1 MTKGELA
8 VIVKKVQAECGLEDP
23 IKITYYRDEEGKV
36 VFKLWFD
43 SLILPE
49 TLAGKKKDEFEWQAN
64 VNNTFINNEP
74 YLYDD
79 DFTILEYNEEK
90 GWVKV
95 LPDQQ
100 DFEIVESY
108 NKLIASKGE
117 DSVRLQGKK
126 LNEKVAKAYSL
137 TLYEAED
144 EVASDIDTS
153 TNDPNFTQNE
163 VENKKD
169 EETNKVEEKVP
180 TIFFAFSLCCPG
192 LVVEEYKAFAKLIQE
207 ANEKAG
213 QSENKATVKLIYFNS
228 ADSAALALLD
238 MGQMISILESQGIK
252 TNNSNFIGSDMKS
265 IIDTLTGEKVCDL
278 SKSHVIASATAAEK
292 IAKEYASLQ
301 KLITAENTIKGYDH
315 IEFAKI
321 RDAMTKLEQLSSD
334 RMAQVLE
341 PLAKSISEAYC
352 KAADDGKIA
361 AAKKA
366 TSSNGEEKKEKDP
379 EAPKVDKSKEGSEE
393 GSGENSKEGS
403 GEGSGETSELKDSR
417 RLLKSILAGRLLED
431 EEEKKPESKDGEEK
445 KPESKDDSFI
455 EAWKNAFEKYGD
467 GTGLPEPN
475 QALIIYLDSYL
486 ANHGGGDINRYY
498 PQSEAKQNFE
508 DRNNAAKAA
517 FEQVKDM
524 KANSKYTIDS
534 LMKVGLMKTV
544 AAKIA
549 SKGLKDDDFKPGD
562 NASGE
567 STGFSFKQTEK
578 PKQVGPDKKE
588 FKAKEHAKLTA
599 VDYHIFSTMNVE
611 PPKEAA
617 DKLAMY
623 WTAQGVER

>member
-108 NKLIASKGE
+108 NKLIDSKDE
-117 DSVRLQGKK
+117 DLVRLQGKK

-144 EVASDIDTS
+144 KVASDIDTS
-153 TNDPNFTQNE
+153 TNDPNFTKKE

-265 IIDTLTGEKVCDL
+265 IIDTLTGENVCDL

-334 RMAQVLE
+334 RMSQVLE

-366 TSSNGEEKKEKDP
+366 TGSKGEEKKEKDP
-379 EAPKVDKSKEGSEE
+379 EAPKVDKSKENSEE
-393 GSGENSKEGS
+393 SS

-431 EEEKKPESKDGEEK
+431 EEEKKPESKD
-445 KPESKDDSFI
+445 DSFT

-524 KANSKYTIDS
+524 KANSRYTIDS

-549 SKGLKDDDFKPGD
+549 SKGLKDDDFQAGD
-562 NASGE
+562 NANGE
-567 STGFSFKQTEK
+567 SKGFSFKQTNK
-578 PKQVGPDKKE
+578 PQPISPDKKE

-599 VDYHIFSTMNVE
+599 VDYHIFSTMNIE

>member
-23 IKITYYRDEEGKV
+23 TKITYYRDEEGKV

-108 NKLIASKGE
+108 NKLIDSKDE
-117 DSVRLQGKK
+117 DLVRLQGKK

-153 TNDPNFTQNE
+153 TNDPNFTRRE

-265 IIDTLTGEKVCDL
+265 IIDTLTGERVCDL

-334 RMAQVLE
+334 RMSQVLE

-352 KAADDGKIA
+352 KAADDGKIV

-379 EAPKVDKSKEGSEE
+379 EAPKVDKSKENSKE

-403 GEGSGETSELKDSR
+403 GEGSGETSELNDSR

-431 EEEKKPESKDGEEK
+431 EGEK
-445 KPESKDDSFI
+445 KPESKDDSFT

-549 SKGLKDDDFKPGD
+549 SKGLKDDDFQAGD
-562 NASGE
+562 NDNGE
-567 STGFSFKQTEK
+567 SKGFSFKQTEK
-578 PKQVGPDKKE
+578 PQTISPDKKE

-599 VDYHIFSTMNVE
+599 VDYHIFSTMNIE

>member
-23 IKITYYRDEEGKV
+23 VKITYYRDEEGKV

-49 TLAGKKKDEFEWQAN
+49 TLAGKKKDEFEWRAN

-108 NKLIASKGE
+108 NKLIDSKDE

-144 EVASDIDTS
+144 EVASDINTL
-153 TNDPNFTQNE
+153 TNDPNFTE
-163 VENKKD
+163 KSAEEEKE

-228 ADSAALALLD
+228 MDSAALALLD

-265 IIDTLTGEKVCDL
+265 IIDTLTGENVCDL

-334 RMAQVLE
+334 RMSQVLE

-352 KAADDGKIA
+352 RAADDGKIA

-379 EAPKVDKSKEGSEE
+379 EAPKVDKSKENSK
-393 GSGENSKEGS
+393 ENSKEGS
-403 GEGSGETSELKDSR
+403 GESSGEKSEQTESR

-431 EEEKKPESKDGEEK
+431 EEEKKPESKT
-445 KPESKDDSFI
+445 DSFT

-475 QALIIYLDSYL
+475 QALIIYLDYYL

-498 PQSEAKQNFE
+498 PQSEAKQNLE

-544 AAKIA
+544 TAKIA

-562 NASGE
+562 NANGE
-567 STGFSFKQTEK
+567 STGFSFKQTNK
-578 PKQVGPDKKE
+578 PQPISPDKKE

>member
-64 VNNTFINNEP
+64 VNNTFINNES

-108 NKLIASKGE
+108 NKLIDSKDE
-117 DSVRLQGKK
+117 DLVRLQGKK

-144 EVASDIDTS
+144 EVASDSDIDTS
-153 TNDPNFTQNE
+153 TNDPNFTQRE

-265 IIDTLTGEKVCDL
+265 IIDTLTGENVCDL

-334 RMAQVLE
+334 RMSQVLE

-366 TSSNGEEKKEKDP
+366 TGSKGEEKKEKDP
-379 EAPKVDKSKEGSEE
+379 EAPKVDKSKENSE
-393 GSGENSKEGS
+393 EGS
-403 GEGSGETSELKDSR
+403 GEGSGEKSEQNESR

-431 EEEKKPESKDGEEK
+431 EGEK
-445 KPESKDDSFI
+445 KPESKDDSFT

-524 KANSKYTIDS
+524 KANSRYTIDS

-549 SKGLKDDDFKPGD
+549 SKGLKDDDFQAGD
-562 NASGE
+562 NANGE
-567 STGFSFKQTEK
+567 SKGFSFKQTNK
-578 PKQVGPDKKE
+578 PQPISPDKKE

-599 VDYHIFSTMNVE
+599 VDYHIFSTMNIE

>member
-23 IKITYYRDEEGKV
+23 TKITYYRDEEGKV

-108 NKLIASKGE
+108 NKLIDSKDE

-144 EVASDIDTS
+144 IVASDINTL
-153 TNDPNFTQNE
+153 TNDPNFTEKE

-334 RMAQVLE
+334 RMSQVLE

-352 KAADDGKIA
+352 KAADDGKIV

-379 EAPKVDKSKEGSEE
+379 EAPKVDKSKENSEE
-393 GSGENSKEGS
+393 GSGENSEEGS
-403 GEGSGETSELKDSR
+403 GEGSGEKSEQNESR

-431 EEEKKPESKDGEEK
+431 EGEK
-445 KPESKDDSFI
+445 KPESKDDSFT

-562 NASGE
+562 NANGE
-567 STGFSFKQTEK
+567 STGFSFKQTNK
-578 PKQVGPDKKE
+578 PQTISPDKKE

-599 VDYHIFSTMNVE
+599 VDYHIFSTMNIE

>member
-23 IKITYYRDEEGKV
+23 TKITYYRDEEGRV

-108 NKLIASKGE
+108 NKLIDSKDE

-144 EVASDIDTS
+144 EVASDINTL
-153 TNDPNFTQNE
+153 TNDPNFTQRE
-163 VENKKD
+163 VENKKE

-334 RMAQVLE
+334 RMSQVLE

-361 AAKKA
+361 TAKKA

-379 EAPKVDKSKEGSEE
+379 EAPKVDKSKENSEE
-393 GSGENSKEGS
+393 GSGESS
-403 GEGSGETSELKDSR
+403 GEKSEQTESR

-431 EEEKKPESKDGEEK
+431 EGEK
-445 KPESKDDSFI
+445 KPESKDDSFT

-467 GTGLPEPN
+467 GTGLPESN

-549 SKGLKDDDFKPGD
+549 SKGLEKDDFKPGD
-562 NASGE
+562 NANGE
-567 STGFSFKQTEK
+567 STGFSFKQTNK
-578 PKQVGPDKKE
+578 PQPISPDKKE

-599 VDYHIFSTMNVE
+599 VDYHIFSTMNIE

>member
-108 NKLIASKGE
+108 NKLIDSKDE

-153 TNDPNFTQNE
+153 TNDPNFTQKE
-163 VENKKD
+163 AKEGKD
-169 EETNKVEEKVP
+169 KETNKVEEKVP

-265 IIDTLTGEKVCDL
+265 IIDTLTGENVCDL

-334 RMAQVLE
+334 RMSQVLE

-366 TSSNGEEKKEKDP
+366 TGSKGEEKKEKDP
-379 EAPKVDKSKEGSEE
+379 EAPKVDKSKENSEE

-403 GEGSGETSELKDSR
+403 GEGSGEKSEQNESR

-431 EEEKKPESKDGEEK
+431 EGEK
-445 KPESKDDSFI
+445 KPESKDDSFT

-524 KANSKYTIDS
+524 KANSRYTIDS

-549 SKGLKDDDFKPGD
+549 SKGLKDDDFQAGD
-562 NASGE
+562 NANGE
-567 STGFSFKQTEK
+567 SKGFSFKQTEK
-578 PKQVGPDKKE
+578 PKTVGPDKKE

-599 VDYHIFSTMNVE
+599 VDYHIFSTMNIE

>member
-108 NKLIASKGE
+108 NKLIDSKDE
-117 DSVRLQGKK
+117 DLVRLQGKK

-153 TNDPNFTQNE
+153 LNDPNFTAKSAE
-163 VENKKD
+163 ERKE

-265 IIDTLTGEKVCDL
+265 IIDTLTGENVCDL

-334 RMAQVLE
+334 RMSQVLE

-366 TSSNGEEKKEKDP
+366 TGSKGEEKKEKDP
-379 EAPKVDKSKEGSEE
+379 EAPKVDKSKENSE
-393 GSGENSKEGS
+393 EGS
-403 GEGSGETSELKDSR
+403 GEGSGEKSEQTESR

-431 EEEKKPESKDGEEK
+431 EGEK
-445 KPESKDDSFI
+445 KPESKDDSFT

-524 KANSKYTIDS
+524 KANSRYTIDS

-549 SKGLKDDDFKPGD
+549 SKGLKDDDFQAGD
-562 NASGE
+562 NANGE
-567 STGFSFKQTEK
+567 SKGFSFKQTNK
-578 PKQVGPDKKE
+578 PQPISPDKKE

-599 VDYHIFSTMNVE
+599 VDYHIFSTMNIE

>member
-108 NKLIASKGE
+108 NKLIDSKDE

-153 TNDPNFTQNE
+153 TNDPNFTKKE

-334 RMAQVLE
+334 RMSQVLE

-352 KAADDGKIA
+352 KAADDGKIT

-366 TSSNGEEKKEKDP
+366 TGSKGEEKKEKDP
-379 EAPKVDKSKEGSEE
+379 EAPKVDKSKENSEE

-403 GEGSGETSELKDSR
+403 GEGSGEKSEQNESR

-431 EEEKKPESKDGEEK
+431 EGEK
-445 KPESKDDSFI
+445 KPESKDDSFT

-549 SKGLKDDDFKPGD
+549 SKGLKDDDFQAGD
-562 NASGE
+562 NANGE
-567 STGFSFKQTEK
+567 SKGFSFKQTEK
-578 PKQVGPDKKE
+578 PQPISPDKKE

-599 VDYHIFSTMNVE
+599 VDYHIFSTMNIE

>member
-1 MTKGELA
+1 MAKGELA

-49 TLAGKKKDEFEWQAN
+49 TLAGKKKDEFEWLAN

-108 NKLIASKGE
+108 NKLIDSKDE

-153 TNDPNFTQNE
+153 TNDPNFTRRE

-265 IIDTLTGEKVCDL
+265 IIDTLTGERVCDL

-334 RMAQVLE
+334 RMSQVLE

-352 KAADDGKIA
+352 KAADDGKIT

-366 TSSNGEEKKEKDP
+366 TGSKGEEKKEKDP
-379 EAPKVDKSKEGSEE
+379 EAPKVDKSKENSEE
-393 GSGENSKEGS
+393 VSGENSKEGS
-403 GEGSGETSELKDSR
+403 GEGSGEKSEQNESR

-431 EEEKKPESKDGEEK
+431 EGEK
-445 KPESKDDSFI
+445 KPESKDDSFT

-549 SKGLKDDDFKPGD
+549 SKGLKDDDFQAGD
-562 NASGE
+562 NANGE
-567 STGFSFKQTEK
+567 SKGFSFKQTNK
-578 PKQVGPDKKE
+578 PQPISPDKKE

-599 VDYHIFSTMNVE
+599 VDYHIFSTMNIE

>member
-23 IKITYYRDEEGKV
+23 TKITYYRDEEGKV

-108 NKLIASKGE
+108 NKLIDSKDE

-153 TNDPNFTQNE
+153 TNDPNFTRRE

-265 IIDTLTGEKVCDL
+265 IIDTLTGERVCDL

-334 RMAQVLE
+334 RMSQVLE

-352 KAADDGKIA
+352 KAADDGKIV

-379 EAPKVDKSKEGSEE
+379 EAPKVDKSKENSEE
-393 GSGENSKEGS
+393 SSGENSKEGS
-403 GEGSGETSELKDSR
+403 GEGSGEKSEQNESR

-431 EEEKKPESKDGEEK
+431 EGEK
-445 KPESKDDSFI
+445 KPESKDDSFT

-524 KANSKYTIDS
+524 KANSRYTIDS

-549 SKGLKDDDFKPGD
+549 SKGLKDDDFQAGD
-562 NASGE
+562 NANGE
-567 STGFSFKQTEK
+567 SKGFSFKQTNK
-578 PKQVGPDKKE
+578 PQPISPDKKE

-599 VDYHIFSTMNVE
+599 VDYHIFSTMNIE

>member
-108 NKLIASKGE
+108 NKLIDSKDE

-153 TNDPNFTQNE
+153 TNDPNFTQKE
-163 VENKKD
+163 AKEGKD
-169 EETNKVEEKVP
+169 KETNKVEEKVP

-265 IIDTLTGEKVCDL
+265 IIDTLTGENVCDL

-334 RMAQVLE
+334 RMSQVLE

-366 TSSNGEEKKEKDP
+366 TGSKGEEKKEKDP
-379 EAPKVDKSKEGSEE
+379 EAPKVDKSKENSEE

-403 GEGSGETSELKDSR
+403 GEKSEQNESR

-431 EEEKKPESKDGEEK
+431 EGEK
-445 KPESKDDSFI
+445 KPESKDDSFT

-524 KANSKYTIDS
+524 KANSRYTIDS

-549 SKGLKDDDFKPGD
+549 SKGLKDDDFQAGD
-562 NASGE
+562 NANGE
-567 STGFSFKQTEK
+567 SKGFSFKQTEK
-578 PKQVGPDKKE
+578 PKTVGPDKKE

-599 VDYHIFSTMNVE
+599 VDYHIFSTMNIE

>member
-23 IKITYYRDEEGKV
+23 TKITYYRDEEGRV

-108 NKLIASKGE
+108 NKLIDSKDE

-144 EVASDIDTS
+144 EVASDINTL
-153 TNDPNFTQNE
+153 TNDPNFTE
-163 VENKKD
+163 RSAEEEKEK
-169 EETNKVEEKVP
+169 ETNKVEEEVP

-228 ADSAALALLD
+228 MDSAALALLD
-238 MGQMISILESQGIK
+238 MGQMASILESQGIK

-334 RMAQVLE
+334 RMSQVLE

-379 EAPKVDKSKEGSEE
+379 EAPKVDKSKENSEE
-393 GSGENSKEGS
+393 GSGESS
-403 GEGSGETSELKDSR
+403 GEKSEQTESR

-431 EEEKKPESKDGEEK
+431 EEEKKPESKT
-445 KPESKDDSFI
+445 DSFT

-475 QALIIYLDSYL
+475 QALIIYLDYYL
-486 ANHGGGDINRYY
+486 ANHGGGDINKYY
-498 PQSEAKQNFE
+498 PQSEAKQNLE
-508 DRNNAAKAA
+508 DRNNTAKAA

-549 SKGLKDDDFKPGD
+549 SRGLEKDDFQPGD
-562 NASGE
+562 NVKGE
-567 STGFSFKQTEK
+567 SKGFSFKQTNK
-578 PKQVGPDKKE
+578 PQPVGLDKKE

-599 VDYHIFSTMNVE
+599 VDYHIFSTMNTE

>member
-8 VIVKKVQAECGLEDP
+8 VLVKKVQAECGLEDP
-23 IKITYYRDEEGKV
+23 TKITYYRDEEGRV

-108 NKLIASKGE
+108 NKLIDSKDE

-144 EVASDIDTS
+144 KVASDIDTS
-153 TNDPNFTQNE
+153 TNDPNFTRRE

-334 RMAQVLE
+334 RMSQVLE

-366 TSSNGEEKKEKDP
+366 TGSKGEEKKEKDP
-379 EAPKVDKSKEGSEE
+379 EAPKVDKSKENSEE

-403 GEGSGETSELKDSR
+403 GEGSGEKSEQNESR

-431 EEEKKPESKDGEEK
+431 EGEK
-445 KPESKDDSFI
+445 KPESKDDSFT

-524 KANSKYTIDS
+524 KANSRYTIDS

-549 SKGLKDDDFKPGD
+549 SKGLKDDDFQAGD
-562 NASGE
+562 NANGE
-567 STGFSFKQTEK
+567 SKGFSFKQTNK
-578 PKQVGPDKKE
+578 PQPISPDKKE

-599 VDYHIFSTMNVE
+599 VDYHIFSTMNIE

>member
-23 IKITYYRDEEGKV
+23 TKITYYRDEEGRV

-49 TLAGKKKDEFEWQAN
+49 TLAGKKKDEFEWKAN

-108 NKLIASKGE
+108 NKLIDSKDE

-144 EVASDIDTS
+144 EVASDINTL
-153 TNDPNFTQNE
+153 TNDPNFTQKE

-169 EETNKVEEKVP
+169 EKTNKVEEKVP

-252 TNNSNFIGSDMKS
+252 TNNSNFLGSDMKS
-265 IIDTLTGEKVCDL
+265 IIDTLTGENVCDL

-334 RMAQVLE
+334 RMSQVLE

-379 EAPKVDKSKEGSEE
+379 EAPKVDKSKENSEE
-393 GSGENSKEGS
+393 GSGENS
-403 GEGSGETSELKDSR
+403 GEKSEQNESR

-431 EEEKKPESKDGEEK
+431 EEEKKPEGEDGEEK
-445 KPESKDDSFI
+445 KPESEDDSFI

-486 ANHGGGDINRYY
+486 ANHGGGDINKYY

-562 NASGE
+562 NANGE
-567 STGFSFKQTEK
+567 STGFSFKQTNK
-578 PKQVGPDKKE
+578 PQPISPDKKE

-599 VDYHIFSTMNVE
+599 VDYHIFSTMNIE

>member
-23 IKITYYRDEEGKV
+23 TKITYYRDEEGRV

-49 TLAGKKKDEFEWQAN
+49 TLAGKKKGEFEWQAN

-108 NKLIASKGE
+108 NKLIDSKDE

-144 EVASDIDTS
+144 EVASDINTL
-153 TNDPNFTQNE
+153 TNDPNFTAKE

-169 EETNKVEEKVP
+169 KETNKVEEKVP

-265 IIDTLTGEKVCDL
+265 IIDTLTGENVCDL

-334 RMAQVLE
+334 RMSQVLE

-379 EAPKVDKSKEGSEE
+379 EAPKVDKSKENSEE
-393 GSGENSKEGS
+393 DSGESS
-403 GEGSGETSELKDSR
+403 GEKSEQTESR

-431 EEEKKPESKDGEEK
+431 EEEKKPESKD
-445 KPESKDDSFI
+445 DSFT

-567 STGFSFKQTEK
+567 STGFSFKQTNK
-578 PKQVGPDKKE
+578 PQPISPDKKE

-599 VDYHIFSTMNVE
+599 VDYHIFSTMNIE

>member
-23 IKITYYRDEEGKV
+23 TKITYYRDEEGKV

-108 NKLIASKGE
+108 NKLIDSKDE
-117 DSVRLQGKK
+117 DLVRLQGKK

-144 EVASDIDTS
+144 EVASDINTL
-153 TNDPNFTQNE
+153 TNDPNFTQRE

-192 LVVEEYKAFAKLIQE
+192 LVVEEYKAFARLIQE

-265 IIDTLTGEKVCDL
+265 IIDTLTGENVCDL

-334 RMAQVLE
+334 RMSQVLE

-366 TSSNGEEKKEKDP
+366 TGSKGEEKKEKDP
-379 EAPKVDKSKEGSEE
+379 EAPKVDKSKENSE
-393 GSGENSKEGS
+393 EGS
-403 GEGSGETSELKDSR
+403 GEGSGETSELNDSR

-431 EEEKKPESKDGEEK
+431 EGEK
-445 KPESKDDSFI
+445 KPESKDDSFT

-524 KANSKYTIDS
+524 KANSRYTIDS
-534 LMKVGLMKTV
+534 LMRVGLMKTV

-562 NASGE
+562 NANGE
-567 STGFSFKQTEK
+567 STGFSFKQTNK
-578 PKQVGPDKKE
+578 PQPISPDKKE

-599 VDYHIFSTMNVE
+599 VDYHIFSTMNIE

>member
-64 VNNTFINNEP
+64 VNNTFINNES

-108 NKLIASKGE
+108 NKLIDSKDE

-153 TNDPNFTQNE
+153 TNDPNFTQKE
-163 VENKKD
+163 VEEKKD
-169 EETNKVEEKVP
+169 KETNKVEEKVP

-228 ADSAALALLD
+228 VDSAALALLD
-238 MGQMISILESQGIK
+238 MGQMASILKSQGIK

-265 IIDTLTGEKVCDL
+265 IIDTLTGENVCDL

-334 RMAQVLE
+334 RMSQVLE

-366 TSSNGEEKKEKDP
+366 TNSKGEEKKEKDP
-379 EAPKVDKSKEGSEE
+379 EALKVDKSKENSEE

-403 GEGSGETSELKDSR
+403 GEGSGEKSEQNESR

-431 EEEKKPESKDGEEK
+431 EGEK
-445 KPESKDDSFI
+445 KPESKDDSFT

-486 ANHGGGDINRYY
+486 ANHGGGDINKYY
-498 PQSEAKQNFE
+498 PQSEAKQNLE

-524 KANSKYTIDS
+524 KADSRYTIDS

-549 SKGLKDDDFKPGD
+549 SKGLKDDDFQAGD
-562 NASGE
+562 NANGE
-567 STGFSFKQTEK
+567 SKGFSFKQTNK
-578 PKQVGPDKKE
+578 PQTISPDKEEPKD
-588 FKAKEHAKLTA
+588 KEHAKLTA
-599 VDYHIFSTMNVE
+599 VDYHIFSTMNIE

>member
-23 IKITYYRDEEGKV
+23 TKITYYRDEEGRV

-49 TLAGKKKDEFEWQAN
+49 TLAGKKKGEFEWQAN

-108 NKLIASKGE
+108 NKLITSKDE
-117 DSVRLQGKK
+117 DLVRLQGKK

-144 EVASDIDTS
+144 EVASDINTL
-153 TNDPNFTQNE
+153 TNDPNFTEKE

-334 RMAQVLE
+334 RMSQVLE

-379 EAPKVDKSKEGSEE
+379 EAPKVDKSKEKSEE
-393 GSGENSKEGS
+393 VSGESS
-403 GEGSGETSELKDSR
+403 GEKSEQTESR

-431 EEEKKPESKDGEEK
+431 EGEK
-445 KPESKDDSFI
+445 KPESKDDSFT

-578 PKQVGPDKKE
+578 PKTVGPDKKE

-599 VDYHIFSTMNVE
+599 VDYHIFSTMNIE

>member
-23 IKITYYRDEEGKV
+23 TKITYYRDEEGRV

-108 NKLIASKGE
+108 NKLIDSKDE

-144 EVASDIDTS
+144 KVASDINTL
-153 TNDPNFTQNE
+153 TNDPNFTAKSAE
-163 VENKKD
+163 EKKE

-334 RMAQVLE
+334 RMSQVLE

-379 EAPKVDKSKEGSEE
+379 EAPKVDKSKENSEE
-393 GSGENSKEGS
+393 GSGESS
-403 GEGSGETSELKDSR
+403 GEKAEQTESR

-431 EEEKKPESKDGEEK
+431 EEEK

-567 STGFSFKQTEK
+567 STGFSFKQTNK
-578 PKQVGPDKKE
+578 PQPISPDKKE

-599 VDYHIFSTMNVE
+599 VDYHIFSTMNIE

>member
-23 IKITYYRDEEGKV
+23 TKITYYRDEEGRV

-108 NKLIASKGE
+108 NKLIDSKDE

-144 EVASDIDTS
+144 EVASDINTL
-153 TNDPNFTQNE
+153 TNDPNFTKRSAE
-163 VENKKD
+163 EEKD
-169 EETNKVEEKVP
+169 KETNKVEEKVP

-228 ADSAALALLD
+228 MDSAALALLD

-334 RMAQVLE
+334 RMSQVLE

-379 EAPKVDKSKEGSEE
+379 EAPKVDKSKENSE
-393 GSGENSKEGS
+393 EGS
-403 GEGSGETSELKDSR
+403 GEGSGESSGEKSEQPESR

-431 EEEKKPESKDGEEK
+431 EEEKKPESKT
-445 KPESKDDSFI
+445 DSFT

-475 QALIIYLDSYL
+475 QALIIYLDYYL
-486 ANHGGGDINRYY
+486 ANHGGGDINKYY
-498 PQSEAKQNFE
+498 PQSEAKQNLE

-562 NASGE
+562 NVNGE
-567 STGFSFKQTEK
+567 STGFSFKQTNK
-578 PKQVGPDKKE
+578 PQTISPDKKE

-599 VDYHIFSTMNVE
+599 VDYHIFSTMNTE

>member
-23 IKITYYRDEEGKV
+23 TRITYYRDEEGKV

-79 DFTILEYNEEK
+79 DFTILEYNEEE

-108 NKLIASKGE
+108 NKLIDSKDE

-144 EVASDIDTS
+144 EVASDINTL
-153 TNDPNFTQNE
+153 TNDPNFTEKE

-169 EETNKVEEKVP
+169 KETNKVEEKVP

-238 MGQMISILESQGIK
+238 MGQMASILESQGIK

-265 IIDTLTGEKVCDL
+265 IIDTLTSENVCDL

-366 TSSNGEEKKEKDP
+366 ISSNGEEKKEKDP
-379 EAPKVDKSKEGSEE
+379 EAPKVDKSKE
-393 GSGENSKEGS
+393 NSKEGS
-403 GEGSGETSELKDSR
+403 GESSGEKSEQTESR

-431 EEEKKPESKDGEEK
+431 EEEK

-549 SKGLKDDDFKPGD
+549 SKGLKADDFKPGD
-562 NASGE
+562 NANGE
-567 STGFSFKQTEK
+567 STGFSFKQTNK
-578 PKQVGPDKKE
+578 PQLISPDKKE

-599 VDYHIFSTMNVE
+599 VDYHIFSTMNIE

>member
-64 VNNTFINNEP
+64 VNNTFINNES

-108 NKLIASKGE
+108 NKLIDSKDE

-153 TNDPNFTQNE
+153 LNDPNFTQKE
-163 VENKKD
+163 VEEKKD
-169 EETNKVEEKVP
+169 KETNKVEEKVP

-334 RMAQVLE
+334 RMSQVLE

-366 TSSNGEEKKEKDP
+366 TGSKGEEKKEKDP
-379 EAPKVDKSKEGSEE
+379 EAPKVDKSKENSEE

-403 GEGSGETSELKDSR
+403 GEKSEQNESR

-431 EEEKKPESKDGEEK
+431 EGEK
-445 KPESKDDSFI
+445 KPESKDDSFT

-524 KANSKYTIDS
+524 KANSRYTIDS
-534 LMKVGLMKTV
+534 LMKAGLMKTV

-549 SKGLKDDDFKPGD
+549 SKGLKDDDFQAGD
-562 NASGE
+562 NANGE
-567 STGFSFKQTEK
+567 SKGFSFKQTNK
-578 PKQVGPDKKE
+578 PQPISPDKKE

-599 VDYHIFSTMNVE
+599 VDYHIFSTMNIE

>member
-79 DFTILEYNEEK
+79 DFTILEYNEEN

-108 NKLIASKGE
+108 NKLIDSKDE

-144 EVASDIDTS
+144 KVASDIDTS
-153 TNDPNFTQNE
+153 TNDPNFTE
-163 VENKKD
+163 KEAKEGKD
-169 EETNKVEEKVP
+169 KETNKVEEKVP

-334 RMAQVLE
+334 RMSQVLE

-352 KAADDGKIA
+352 KAADDGRIA

-366 TSSNGEEKKEKDP
+366 TGSKGEEKKEKDP
-379 EAPKVDKSKEGSEE
+379 EAPKVDKSKENSEE

-403 GEGSGETSELKDSR
+403 GEGSGEKSEQNESR

-431 EEEKKPESKDGEEK
+431 EGEK
-445 KPESKDDSFI
+445 KPESKDDSFT

-524 KANSKYTIDS
+524 KANSRYTIDS

-549 SKGLKDDDFKPGD
+549 SKGLKDDDFQAGD
-562 NASGE
+562 NANGE
-567 STGFSFKQTEK
+567 SKGFSFKQTNK
-578 PKQVGPDKKE
+578 PQPISPDKKE

-599 VDYHIFSTMNVE
+599 VDYHIFSTMNIE

>member
-23 IKITYYRDEEGKV
+23 TKITYYRDEEGKV

-108 NKLIASKGE
+108 NKLIDSKDE
-117 DSVRLQGKK
+117 DLVRLQGKK

-144 EVASDIDTS
+144 EVASDINTL
-153 TNDPNFTQNE
+153 TNDPNFTQRE

-192 LVVEEYKAFAKLIQE
+192 LVVEEYKAFARLIQE

-265 IIDTLTGEKVCDL
+265 IIDTLTGENVCDL

-334 RMAQVLE
+334 RMSQVLE

-366 TSSNGEEKKEKDP
+366 TGSKGEEKKEKDP
-379 EAPKVDKSKEGSEE
+379 EAPKVDKSKENSEE
-393 GSGENSKEGS
+393 GSGENSEEGS
-403 GEGSGETSELKDSR
+403 GEGSGETSELNDSR

-431 EEEKKPESKDGEEK
+431 EGEK
-445 KPESKDDSFI
+445 KPESKDDSFT

-524 KANSKYTIDS
+524 KANSRYTIDS
-534 LMKVGLMKTV
+534 LMRVGLMKTV

-562 NASGE
+562 NANGE
-567 STGFSFKQTEK
+567 STGFSFKQTNK
-578 PKQVGPDKKE
+578 PQPISPDKKE

-599 VDYHIFSTMNVE
+599 VDYHIFSTMNIE

>member
-64 VNNTFINNEP
+64 VNNTFINNET

-108 NKLIASKGE
+108 NKLIDSKDE
-117 DSVRLQGKK
+117 DLVRLQGKK

-153 TNDPNFTQNE
+153 TNDPNFTQRE

-213 QSENKATVKLIYFNS
+213 QSENKAAVKLIYFNS

-334 RMAQVLE
+334 RMSQVLE

-366 TSSNGEEKKEKDP
+366 TGSKGEEKKEKDP
-379 EAPKVDKSKEGSEE
+379 EAPKVDKSKENSEE

-403 GEGSGETSELKDSR
+403 GEGSGEKSEQNESR

-431 EEEKKPESKDGEEK
+431 EGEK
-445 KPESKDDSFI
+445 KPESKDDSFT

-524 KANSKYTIDS
+524 KANSRYTIDS

-549 SKGLKDDDFKPGD
+549 SKGLKDDDFQAGD
-562 NASGE
+562 NANGE
-567 STGFSFKQTEK
+567 SKGFSFKQTNK
-578 PKQVGPDKKE
+578 PQPISPDKKE

-599 VDYHIFSTMNVE
+599 VDYHIFSTMNIE

>member
-23 IKITYYRDEEGKV
+23 TKITYYRDEEGRV

-64 VNNTFINNEP
+64 VNNTFINNET

-108 NKLIASKGE
+108 NKLIDSKDE

-153 TNDPNFTQNE
+153 LNDPNFTAKS
-163 VENKKD
+163 VEEKK
-169 EETNKVEEKVP
+169 EEKTNKVEEKVP

-334 RMAQVLE
+334 RMSQVLE

-366 TSSNGEEKKEKDP
+366 TGSKGEEKKEKDP
-379 EAPKVDKSKEGSEE
+379 EAPKVDKSKENSE
-393 GSGENSKEGS
+393 EGS
-403 GEGSGETSELKDSR
+403 GEGSGEKSEQNESR

-431 EEEKKPESKDGEEK
+431 EGEK
-445 KPESKDDSFI
+445 KPESKDDSFT

-524 KANSKYTIDS
+524 KANSRYTIDS

-549 SKGLKDDDFKPGD
+549 SKGLKDDDFQAGD
-562 NASGE
+562 NANGE
-567 STGFSFKQTEK
+567 SKGFSFKQTNK
-578 PKQVGPDKKE
+578 PQPISPDKKE

-599 VDYHIFSTMNVE
+599 VDYHIFSTMNIE

>member
-64 VNNTFINNEP
+64 VNNTFINNES

-108 NKLIASKGE
+108 NKLIDSKDE

-153 TNDPNFTQNE
+153 LNDPNFTQKE
-163 VENKKD
+163 AKEGKD
-169 EETNKVEEKVP
+169 KETNKVEEKVP

-265 IIDTLTGEKVCDL
+265 IIDTLTGENVCDL

-334 RMAQVLE
+334 RMSQVLE

-366 TSSNGEEKKEKDP
+366 TGSKGEEKKEKDP
-379 EAPKVDKSKEGSEE
+379 EAPKVDKSKENSEE

-403 GEGSGETSELKDSR
+403 GEGSGEKSEQNESR

-431 EEEKKPESKDGEEK
+431 EGEK
-445 KPESKDDSFI
+445 KPESKDDSFT

-524 KANSKYTIDS
+524 KANSRYTIDS

-549 SKGLKDDDFKPGD
+549 SKGLKDDDFQAGD
-562 NASGE
+562 NANGE
-567 STGFSFKQTEK
+567 SKGFSFKQTNK
-578 PKQVGPDKKE
+578 PQPISPDKKE

-599 VDYHIFSTMNVE
+599 VDYHIFSTMNIE

>member
-108 NKLIASKGE
+108 NKLIASKDE

-153 TNDPNFTQNE
+153 TNDPNFTQKE

-379 EAPKVDKSKEGSEE
+379 EAPKVDKSKE
-393 GSGENSKEGS
+393 NSKEGS
-403 GEGSGETSELKDSR
+403 EESSGESSGENSELTDSR

-431 EEEKKPESKDGEEK
+431 EEEKKPEGEDGEEK

-599 VDYHIFSTMNVE
+599 VDYHIFSTMNIE

>member
-23 IKITYYRDEEGKV
+23 TKITYYRDEEGKV

-108 NKLIASKGE
+108 NKLIDSKDE

-144 EVASDIDTS
+144 QVASDIDTS
-153 TNDPNFTQNE
+153 TNDPNFTEKE

-169 EETNKVEEKVP
+169 KETNKVEEKVP

-334 RMAQVLE
+334 RMSQVLE

-352 KAADDGKIA
+352 KAADDGRIA

-379 EAPKVDKSKEGSEE
+379 EAPKVDKSKENSEE
-393 GSGENSKEGS
+393 SS
-403 GEGSGETSELKDSR
+403 GEGSGETSELNDSR

-431 EEEKKPESKDGEEK
+431 EEEKKPESKNDG
-445 KPESKDDSFI
+445 FT

-486 ANHGGGDINRYY
+486 ANHGGGDISKYY

-562 NASGE
+562 NANGE
-567 STGFSFKQTEK
+567 STGFSFKQTNK
-578 PKQVGPDKKE
+578 PQTISPDKKE

-599 VDYHIFSTMNVE
+599 VDYHIFSTMNME

>member
-108 NKLIASKGE
+108 NKLIDSKDE

-144 EVASDIDTS
+144 KVASDIDTS
-153 TNDPNFTQNE
+153 LNDPNFTE
-163 VENKKD
+163 KKVEEEKE
-169 EETNKVEEKVP
+169 EETNKVKEKVP

-228 ADSAALALLD
+228 MDSAALALLD

-265 IIDTLTGEKVCDL
+265 IIDTLTGENVCDL

-334 RMAQVLE
+334 RMSQVLE

-366 TSSNGEEKKEKDP
+366 TGSKGEEKKEKDP
-379 EAPKVDKSKEGSEE
+379 EAPKVDKSKENSKENPEE
-393 GSGENSKEGS
+393 GSGEKSE
-403 GEGSGETSELKDSR
+403 ETESR

-431 EEEKKPESKDGEEK
+431 GEEK
-445 KPESKDDSFI
+445 KPESKTDSFT

-475 QALIIYLDSYL
+475 QALIIYLDYYL

-498 PQSEAKQNFE
+498 PQSEAKQNLE

-567 STGFSFKQTEK
+567 STGFSFKQTNK
-578 PKQVGPDKKE
+578 PQTISPDKKE

-599 VDYHIFSTMNVE
+599 VDYHIFSTMNTE

>member
-8 VIVKKVQAECGLEDP
+8 VLVKKVQAECGLEDP
-23 IKITYYRDEEGKV
+23 TKITYYRDEEGKV

-64 VNNTFINNEP
+64 VNNTFINNET

-108 NKLIASKGE
+108 NKLIDSKDE
-117 DSVRLQGKK
+117 DLVRLQGKK

-153 TNDPNFTQNE
+153 TNDPNFTQRE

-213 QSENKATVKLIYFNS
+213 QSENKAAVKLIYFNS

-334 RMAQVLE
+334 RMSQVLE

-366 TSSNGEEKKEKDP
+366 TGSKGEEKKEKDP
-379 EAPKVDKSKEGSEE
+379 EAPKVDKSKENSEE

-403 GEGSGETSELKDSR
+403 GEGSGEKSEQNESR

-431 EEEKKPESKDGEEK
+431 EGEK
-445 KPESKDDSFI
+445 KPESKDDSFT

-524 KANSKYTIDS
+524 KANSRYTIDS

-549 SKGLKDDDFKPGD
+549 SKGLKDDDFQAGD
-562 NASGE
+562 NANGE
-567 STGFSFKQTEK
+567 SKGFSFKQTNK
-578 PKQVGPDKKE
+578 PQPISPDKKE

-599 VDYHIFSTMNVE
+599 VDYHIFSTMNIE

>member
-23 IKITYYRDEEGKV
+23 VKITYYRDEEGRV

-108 NKLIASKGE
+108 NKLIDSKDE

-144 EVASDIDTS
+144 EVASDINTL
-153 TNDPNFTQNE
+153 TNDPNFTRKE
-163 VENKKD
+163 VENEKA

-238 MGQMISILESQGIK
+238 MGQMVSILESQGIK

-379 EAPKVDKSKEGSEE
+379 EAPKVDKSKENSEE
-393 GSGENSKEGS
+393 GSGES
-403 GEGSGETSELKDSR
+403 SGETSEQTESR

-431 EEEKKPESKDGEEK
+431 EEEK

-534 LMKVGLMKTV
+534 LMKVGPMKTV

-562 NASGE
+562 NANGE
-567 STGFSFKQTEK
+567 STGFSFKQTNK
-578 PKQVGPDKKE
+578 PQPISPDKKE

-599 VDYHIFSTMNVE
+599 VDYHIFSTMNIE

>member
-23 IKITYYRDEEGKV
+23 IKITYYRNEEGKV

-108 NKLIASKGE
+108 NKLIDSKDE

-144 EVASDIDTS
+144 EVASDINTL
-153 TNDPNFTQNE
+153 TNDPNFTRKE

-334 RMAQVLE
+334 RMSQVLE

-352 KAADDGKIA
+352 KAADDGKIV

-379 EAPKVDKSKEGSEE
+379 EAPKVDKSKENSEE
-393 GSGENSKEGS
+393 SSGENSKEGS
-403 GEGSGETSELKDSR
+403 GEGSGEKSEQNESR

-431 EEEKKPESKDGEEK
+431 EGEK
-445 KPESKDDSFI
+445 KPESKDDSFT

-524 KANSKYTIDS
+524 KANSRYTIDS

-549 SKGLKDDDFKPGD
+549 SKGLKDDDFQAGD
-562 NASGE
+562 NANGE
-567 STGFSFKQTEK
+567 SKGFSFKQTEK
-578 PKQVGPDKKE
+578 PKTVGPDKKE

-599 VDYHIFSTMNVE
+599 VDYHIFSTMNIE

>member
-23 IKITYYRDEEGKV
+23 VKITYYRDEEGKV

-108 NKLIASKGE
+108 NKLIDSKDE

-144 EVASDIDTS
+144 KVASDIDTS
-153 TNDPNFTQNE
+153 TNDPNFTQRE

-228 ADSAALALLD
+228 MDSAALALLD

-265 IIDTLTGEKVCDL
+265 IIDTLTGENVCDL

-334 RMAQVLE
+334 RMSQVLE

-379 EAPKVDKSKEGSEE
+379 EAPKVDKSKENSK
-393 GSGENSKEGS
+393 ENSKEGS
-403 GEGSGETSELKDSR
+403 GESSGEKSEQPESR

-431 EEEKKPESKDGEEK
+431 EEEKKPESKD
-445 KPESKDDSFI
+445 DSFT

-475 QALIIYLDSYL
+475 QALIIYLDYYL
-486 ANHGGGDINRYY
+486 VNHGGGDINRYY
-498 PQSEAKQNFE
+498 PQSEAKQNLE
-508 DRNNAAKAA
+508 DRNNAAKVA

-562 NASGE
+562 NANGE
-567 STGFSFKQTEK
+567 STGFSFKQTNK
-578 PKQVGPDKKE
+578 PQTISPDKKE

-599 VDYHIFSTMNVE
+599 VDYHIFSTMNIE
-611 PPKEAA
+611 PQKEAA

>member
-64 VNNTFINNEP
+64 VNNTFINNET

-108 NKLIASKGE
+108 NKLIDSKDE

-153 TNDPNFTQNE
+153 LNDPNFTAKS
-163 VENKKD
+163 VEERKE

-265 IIDTLTGEKVCDL
+265 IIDTLTGENVCDL

-334 RMAQVLE
+334 RMSQVLE

-366 TSSNGEEKKEKDP
+366 TGSKGEEKKEKDP
-379 EAPKVDKSKEGSEE
+379 EAPKVDKSKENSEE

-403 GEGSGETSELKDSR
+403 GEGSGEKSEQNESR

-431 EEEKKPESKDGEEK
+431 EGEK
-445 KPESKDDSFI
+445 KPESKDDSFT

-549 SKGLKDDDFKPGD
+549 SKGLKDDDFQAGD
-562 NASGE
+562 NANGE
-567 STGFSFKQTEK
+567 SKGFSFKQTNK
-578 PKQVGPDKKE
+578 PQPISPDKKE

-599 VDYHIFSTMNVE
+599 VDYHIFSTMNIE

-623 WTAQGVER
+623 WTAQGIER

>member
-8 VIVKKVQAECGLEDP
+8 VLVKKVQAECGLEDP
-23 IKITYYRDEEGKV
+23 TKITYYRDEEGRV

-64 VNNTFINNEP
+64 VNNTFINNAP

-108 NKLIASKGE
+108 NKLIDSKDE
-117 DSVRLQGKK
+117 DLVRLQGKK

-153 TNDPNFTQNE
+153 TNDPNFTKKE
-163 VENKKD
+163 VEEKKD

-265 IIDTLTGEKVCDL
+265 IIDTLTGENVCDL

-334 RMAQVLE
+334 RMSQVLE

-352 KAADDGKIA
+352 KAADDGKIT

-366 TSSNGEEKKEKDP
+366 TGSKGEEKKEKDP
-379 EAPKVDKSKEGSEE
+379 EAPKVDKSKENSEE

-403 GEGSGETSELKDSR
+403 GEKSEQTESR

-431 EEEKKPESKDGEEK
+431 EGEK
-445 KPESKDDSFI
+445 KPESKDDNFT

-549 SKGLKDDDFKPGD
+549 SKGLKDDDFQAGD
-562 NASGE
+562 NANGE
-567 STGFSFKQTEK
+567 SKGFSFKQTEK
-578 PKQVGPDKKE
+578 PKTVGPDKKE

-599 VDYHIFSTMNVE
+599 VDYHIFSTMNIE

>member
-23 IKITYYRDEEGKV
+23 TKITYYRDEEGKV

-108 NKLIASKGE
+108 NKLIDSKDE
-117 DSVRLQGKK
+117 DLVRLQGKK

-153 TNDPNFTQNE
+153 TNDPNFTRRE

-265 IIDTLTGEKVCDL
+265 IIDTLTGKNVCDL

-334 RMAQVLE
+334 RMSQVLE

-352 KAADDGKIA
+352 KAADDGKIT

-366 TSSNGEEKKEKDP
+366 TGSKGEEKKEKDP
-379 EAPKVDKSKEGSEE
+379 EAPKVDKSKENSEE
-393 GSGENSKEGS
+393 GPGENSKEGS
-403 GEGSGETSELKDSR
+403 GETSELNDSR

-431 EEEKKPESKDGEEK
+431 EGEK
-445 KPESKDDSFI
+445 KPESKDDSFT

-549 SKGLKDDDFKPGD
+549 SKGLKDDDFQAGD
-562 NASGE
+562 NANGE
-567 STGFSFKQTEK
+567 SKGFSFKQTEK
-578 PKQVGPDKKE
+578 PQPISPDKKE

-599 VDYHIFSTMNVE
+599 VDYHIFSTMNIE